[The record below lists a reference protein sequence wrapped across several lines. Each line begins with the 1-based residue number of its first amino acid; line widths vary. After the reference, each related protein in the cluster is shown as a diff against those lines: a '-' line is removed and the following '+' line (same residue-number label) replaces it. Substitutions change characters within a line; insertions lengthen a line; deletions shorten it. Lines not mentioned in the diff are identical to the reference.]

1 MMAENGQAGAN
12 EQAAR
17 VELRDVY
24 RRIEQVGLSIGN
36 AGNISIRFGEHML
49 ISPTGADGATIR
61 PEDFVLTRLDGTALS
76 PGVPSSE
83 WAIHAAVY
91 QAGLGGSVIHAH
103 PDHCVALSCLRK
115 PIPAFH
121 YMVASFGGKEV
132 PCAPYAVFGS
142 AALAEG
148 VIEALRLHNACL
160 MANHGMVCRADSLKQ
175 ALARAIK
182 LEMLARQYCLAKQ
195 TGAVVMLDDAE
206 MDTVLARYAEYGSGR
221 LPSEASKPSAA
232 AS

>member
-1 MMAENGQAGAN
+1 MARDGQMKDD

-24 RRIEQVGLSIGN
+24 RQIEQAGLSIGN

-76 PGVPSSE
+76 PGAPSSE

-91 QAGLGGSVIHAH
+91 QAGLGGAVIHAH

-115 PIPAFH
+115 PIPPFH

-142 AALAEG
+142 DALAEG
-148 VIEALRLHNACL
+148 VIAALRLHNACL
-160 MANHGMVCRADSLKQ
+160 MANHGMVCRADTLKQ
-175 ALARAIK
+175 ALTRTIK

-195 TGAVVMLDDAE
+195 TGTVVMLDDAE
-206 MDTVLARYAEYGSGR
+206 MDTVLARYAAYGSGR
-221 LPSEASKPSAA
+221 LSPEAARSNVV